1 MIKCK
6 PDTKVYLKLK
16 EKHHVHDLSPPL
28 PRKFIYAL
36 KFILEVR

>member
-16 EKHHVHDLSPPL
+16 EKHHVHDLSPP
-28 PRKFIYAL
+28 PPSPENSYMH
-36 KFILEVR
+36 

>member
-16 EKHHVHDLSPPL
+16 EKHHVHDLSPP
-28 PRKFIYAL
+28 PSPENSYMH
-36 KFILEVR
+36 

>member
-16 EKHHVHDLSPPL
+16 EKHHVHDLSPP
-28 PRKFIYAL
+28 PPPKIHICI
-36 KFILEVR
+36 KIHTES